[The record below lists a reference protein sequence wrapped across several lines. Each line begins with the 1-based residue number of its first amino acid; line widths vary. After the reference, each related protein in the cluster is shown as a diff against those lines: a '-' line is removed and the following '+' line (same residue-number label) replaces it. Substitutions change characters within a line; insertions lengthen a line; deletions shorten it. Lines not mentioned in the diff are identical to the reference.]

1 MFILL
6 FYVLHLTVSEV
17 GLQLTACFKVYRC
30 SCIAAEGWS
39 MRLLQHQKVRVGSEA
54 EEKVAIKTIMLFSL
68 MYSTLDSLRYISL
81 IGMTRAVHIQ
91 DCYK

>member
-1 MFILL
+1 
-6 FYVLHLTVSEV
+6 
-17 GLQLTACFKVYRC
+17 
-30 SCIAAEGWS
+30 

-68 MYSTLDSLRYISL
+68 MYSKLDSLQYISL

-91 DCYK
+91 DCYE